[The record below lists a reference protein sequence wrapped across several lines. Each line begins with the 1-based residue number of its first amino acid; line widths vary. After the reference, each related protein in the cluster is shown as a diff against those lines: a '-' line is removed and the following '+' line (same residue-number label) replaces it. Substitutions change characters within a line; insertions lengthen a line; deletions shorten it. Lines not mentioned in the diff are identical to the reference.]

1 MDLAQSLPIMT
12 KLTLGEGSVVGGYR
26 LGGMLGKGGMGFVF
40 LAEQM
45 SIGRQVALK
54 VLHPNRLGS
63 PQRVEQFLREART
76 AARLQHQ
83 NLVTI
88 HEAGVDVDNGLAFY
102 SMDYIHGRTLRTLLN
117 QFGAMDEDRAVAI
130 MRQACQGLAKAHAAG
145 IVHRD
150 IKPENI
156 LVDNSGRAMITD
168 LGLACEQVPVT
179 PGAGN
184 RRLLSIVGTPGY
196 AAPEQARVPESATC
210 ASDVFSLGCT
220 LYCMVT
226 GRDPFDGATVI
237 DLIANVL
244 TIEPDIPDTL
254 SGSMADIID
263 ACLHKDPAERPN
275 NAAALDVLL
284 ADWHPGPSQDDS
296 QSITRRRRR
305 VPRRRR

>member
-1 MDLAQSLPIMT
+1 M
-12 KLTLGEGSVVGGYR
+12 VGGYR

-45 SIGRQVALK
+45 SIGRKVALK
-54 VLHPNRLGS
+54 VLHPNRLSS
-63 PQRVEQFLREART
+63 PQRVEQFLREARN

-88 HEAGVDVDNGLAFY
+88 HEAGVDQENGLAFY

-117 QFGAMDEDRAVAI
+117 QFGAMDEDRAVAL
-130 MRQACQGLAKAHAAG
+130 MRQVCQGLAKAHAAG
-145 IVHRD
+145 VVHRD

-156 LVDNSGRAMITD
+156 LVDNGGRAMVTD
-168 LGLACEQVPVT
+168 LGLACEQVPVNA
-179 PGAGN
+179 GFGN

-196 AAPEQARVPESATC
+196 AAPEQARIPDRATT

-226 GRDPFDGATVI
+226 GREPFDGATVI

-244 TIEPDIPDTL
+244 TSEPELPDSL
-254 SGSMADIID
+254 SASMVDIID
-263 ACLHKDPAERPN
+263 ACLAKDPAARPN

-284 ADWHPGPSQDDS
+284 ADWHPDPNADDS
-296 QSITRRRRR
+296 QSVTRRRRR
-305 VPRRRR
+305 MARRRR